1 MNITKTFTSIVA
13 VTAMFTVAAPA
24 LAGDFPSGPIKII
37 VPVPAGGSSDLF
49 ARIVADKMQKT
60 FNVPVV
66 VENRAGAGG
75 TIGSSVVARADPDG
89 YTLLLASGGTHSINP
104 AVYRNLPYDALKD
117 FDPVIRLAVVP
128 NVLVVPKNLPVK
140 SVKELETYIK
150 QHPNDS
156 SFGSS
161 GLGTSIQ
168 LTAEMFK
175 QAADLSMVHVPYK
188 GSSPAIADLIGGRLT
203 LMFDNMPSAISQIN
217 GGKLKALAITSRQ
230 RNAAAPT
237 IPTME
242 EEGYDGFDVTTW
254 FGLLAPAGT
263 PKEITEKLNQK
274 ISLILKEPDI
284 KERFNSVGAETAGN
298 SIPDFSSYM
307 KKQLELW
314 SLVASKANVQ
324 IN

>member
-1 MNITKTFTSIVA
+1 MNITKTFTSIIT
-13 VTAMFTVAAPA
+13 VTAMFAGATHV
-24 LAGDFPSGPIKII
+24 LASDYPSGPIKIV

-49 ARIVADKMQKT
+49 ARIVADKMQKE

-75 TIGSSVVARADPDG
+75 AIGSSVVAKADSDG

-140 SVKELETYIK
+140 SVKELEAYIK
-150 QHPNDS
+150 QHPNES

-175 QAADLSMVHVPYK
+175 QAADLNMVHVPYK

-203 LMFDNMPSAISQIN
+203 LMFDNMPSAIAQIN
-217 GGKLKALAITSRQ
+217 GGKLKALAVTSKQ
-230 RNAAAPT
+230 RNAAAPA

-242 EEGYDGFDVTTW
+242 EEGYAGFDVTTW
-254 FGLLAPAGT
+254 FGLLTPAGT
-263 PKEITEKLNQK
+263 PKEVTEKLNKK
-274 ISLILKEPDI
+274 ISSILKEPEV
-284 KERFNSVGAETAGN
+284 KERFNSVGAEAAGN
-298 SIPDFSSYM
+298 SVIDFSSYM
-307 KKQLELW
+307 KEQLGLW
-314 SLVASKANVQ
+314 GKVASEANIQ